1 MLDVSGT
8 VTILH
13 SPGQDPE
20 AFSADSVYDWS
31 TVGKK
36 MDAPDDQHAAV
47 IYEPVVGDKTV
58 SVQAPLHS
66 VFFFGL
72 CKWMHGCVP
81 ANVPFLR
88 IINTHAKLLGACFH
102 APADHEAVTWLEDM
116 KRTRHSGVS
125 NGAHKDRHI
134 LHQAVEKETFWWDL
148 KHFWALF
155 AVRHKVISESQ
166 RLTQIALLS
175 RLREF

>member
-20 AFSADSVYDWS
+20 AFSTDSVYDWS

-66 VFFFGL
+66 VFFRFMQMNAWL
-72 CKWMHGCVP
+72 CSCERT
-81 ANVPFLR
+81 LSE
-88 IINTHAKLLGACFH
+88 
-102 APADHEAVTWLEDM
+102 DH
-116 KRTRHSGVS
+116 
-125 NGAHKDRHI
+125 
-134 LHQAVEKETFWWDL
+134 
-148 KHFWALF
+148 
-155 AVRHKVISESQ
+155 
-166 RLTQIALLS
+166 
-175 RLREF
+175 